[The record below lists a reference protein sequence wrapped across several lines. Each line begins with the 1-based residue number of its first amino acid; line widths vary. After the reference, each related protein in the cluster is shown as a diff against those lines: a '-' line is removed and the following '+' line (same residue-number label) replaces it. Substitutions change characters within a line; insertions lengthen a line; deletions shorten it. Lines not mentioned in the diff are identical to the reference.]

1 MTVMAIG
8 IDEVE
13 SRRIWIIIQIA
24 LLDEEIKRVRKEL
37 NNIWL

>member
-1 MTVMAIG
+1 MAID

-13 SRRIWIIIQIA
+13 SRRIWIIIQLA

-37 NNIWL
+37 NKIWI